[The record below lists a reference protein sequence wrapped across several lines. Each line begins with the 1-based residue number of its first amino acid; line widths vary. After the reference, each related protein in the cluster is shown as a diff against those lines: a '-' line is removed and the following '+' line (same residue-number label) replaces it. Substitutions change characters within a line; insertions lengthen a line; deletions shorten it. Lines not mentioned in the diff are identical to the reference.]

1 MHLRCPRDD
10 LTAIAVREGVFG
22 FFLKIWSSEKLDYLR
37 VQIPLEATAFLLT
50 VCSGI
55 YIFIYLYI
63 CNHDLPLVYSCII
76 YIYMMKRTSVDWTYI
91 YIYIYNHDEFSPVC
105 IFMYLCI
112 ATCLFTANIHMYI
125 KRVLFC
131 GGIFAQLGESS
142 ASHRITQVST
152 CRTYILTTC

>member
-1 MHLRCPRDD
+1 M
-10 LTAIAVREGVFG
+10 
-22 FFLKIWSSEKLDYLR
+22 Y
-37 VQIPLEATAFLLT
+37 
-50 VCSGI
+50 
-55 YIFIYLYI
+55 Y
-63 CNHDLPLVYSCII
+63 I
-76 YIYMMKRTSVDWTYI
+76 YIYDETYVCRLNI
-91 YIYIYNHDEFSPVC
+91 YIYIYNHDEFSPIC